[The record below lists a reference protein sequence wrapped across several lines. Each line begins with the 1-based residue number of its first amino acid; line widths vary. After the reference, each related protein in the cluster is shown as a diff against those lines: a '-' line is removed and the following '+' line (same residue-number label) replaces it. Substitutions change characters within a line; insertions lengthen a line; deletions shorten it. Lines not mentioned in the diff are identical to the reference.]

1 MARPE
6 RNTVDYFPFYC
17 DEGKKMFYIEE
28 TYGNDGFAVFVKLLR
43 ELAKAEYH
51 YLNLNENTTQMFI
64 SAKCKVSKDV
74 MIAIINDLV
83 ELDKFDR
90 TLWNENRIIWCQD
103 FIDSIQ
109 DAYKKRNN
117 KCITLDGLRTLLLS
131 LGVLKPSNSLLK
143 GCVNSQIKEKYT
155 KEEYIYSKFY
165 DSEIEKSNNDQSYLK
180 IVKTLFGENSLKRK
194 LNGVLKIENQ
204 LSFDEFK
211 TLLPQSAANG
221 KSIIDML
228 ENMENGKYF
237 KNKVS
242 LYKTLFNWTKR

>member
-28 TYGNDGFAVFVKLLR
+28 TYGNDGFAVFIKLLR
-43 ELAKAEYH
+43 ELAKTEYH
-51 YLNLNENTTQMFI
+51 YLNLNKNTTLMFM

-74 MIAIINDLV
+74 LIAIINDLV
-83 ELDKFDR
+83 ELDKFDKN
-90 TLWNENRIIWCQD
+90 LWNEHRIIWCQD

-117 KCITLDGLRTLLLS
+117 KCMTLDGLRTLLLS
-131 LGVLKPSNSLLK
+131 LGILKQSNLHLK
-143 GCVNSQIKEKYT
+143 SDVNTQRKEKDS

-165 DSEIEKSNNDQSYLK
+165 DSEIEKSNNNQSYLK
-180 IVKTLFGENSLKRK
+180 IVKTLFGENNLKRK

-204 LSFDEFK
+204 LSFDEFEL
-211 TLLPQSAANG
+211 LLPQSAANK

-237 KNKVS
+237 KDKIS
-242 LYKTLFNWTKR
+242 LYKTLLNWTKR